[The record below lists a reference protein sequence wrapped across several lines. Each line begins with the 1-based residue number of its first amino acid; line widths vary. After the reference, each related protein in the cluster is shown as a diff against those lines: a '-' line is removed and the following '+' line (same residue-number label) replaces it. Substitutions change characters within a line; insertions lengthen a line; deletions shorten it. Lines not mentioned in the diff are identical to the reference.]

1 MCGIFGY
8 IGEKEAVPF
17 ILEGLKKL
25 EYRGYDS
32 AGISTLDQGKLFLS
46 KRAGKIA
53 DLEKQ
58 LKKKPIG
65 GDIGIGHTRWAT
77 HGRPSHAN
85 SHPHED
91 CQGKIVVV
99 HNGIIENYLELRR
112 ELADKGHKFSSATD
126 TEVLAHLIEEN
137 FSLPAGPLRREAS
150 RQGGDLHKAVTKALK
165 FVRGSYALA
174 VISEH
179 EPKKIIIARN
189 GSPLIVGF
197 GAKECFLSSD
207 IPALLKYVN
216 MIIKLENDETGIIT
230 PNKLKIFN
238 SEGKLIKRKRELIS
252 WDPESAEK
260 DGYSHFMLKEIHE
273 QPNAIRKSIEG
284 RIFAESHKIHFDEL
298 NLSDEEM
305 RNINRVVFTA
315 CGTSWHAG
323 LVGEYWFEQFAK
335 IPTEVEYAA
344 EFRYRHPI
352 IDENTLV
359 IAITQSGETADT
371 LGAVWEAKAQNAKVI
386 SICNV
391 VGSSIARESHGVVY
405 TDAGPEI
412 GVASTKAFTTQLV
425 IVYLLAILF
434 GKRKGKISDHDAT
447 KLINDLI
454 ELPTKIEQAL
464 YQEKAIE
471 KVAEKFYKATNA
483 LYLGRGKGF
492 PIALEGALKL
502 KEVSYIHAEGYPA
515 AEMKHG
521 PIALIDK
528 NMPVVVIA
536 LAGRR
541 YEKILGNIEEV
552 KARGGVVI
560 CIATEGDFSLAESA
574 DEVISIPKSSE
585 ALSPILAVVPLQL
598 LAYYIALKRGCHVD
612 QPRNLAKSVTVE

>member
-8 IGEKEAVPF
+8 IGDKEALPF
-17 ILEGLKKL
+17 LIEGLKKL

-32 AGISTLDQGKLFLS
+32 AGVATLDKGKVFVS
-46 KRAGKIA
+46 KRAGKIS
-53 DLEKQ
+53 DLEELLSQ
-58 LKKKPIG
+58 KPIKG
-65 GDIGIGHTRWAT
+65 EIGIGHTRWAT
-77 HGRPSHAN
+77 HGKPSDKN

-91 CQGKIVVV
+91 CTGKIVVV

-112 ELADKGHKFSSATD
+112 ELAENGHKFTSATD
-126 TEVLAHLIEEN
+126 TEVVAHLIEDN
-137 FSLPAGPLRREAS
+137 LNGNLLQSVAL
-150 RQGGDLHKAVTKALK
+150 ALK
-165 FVRGSYALA
+165 KIKGSYALA
-174 VISEH
+174 IISEH
-179 EPKKIIIARN
+179 EPDRIIIARH

-197 GAKECFLSSD
+197 GDKECYISSD
-207 IPALLKYVN
+207 IPAMLKYTSQ
-216 MIIKLENDETGIIT
+216 IIKLENGEVGEVSRDE
-230 PNKLKIFN
+230 LKVFDLEGRSVSKD
-238 SEGKLIKRKRELIS
+238 SELVS

-260 DGYSHFMLKEIHE
+260 GGYSHFMLKEIHE
-273 QPNAIRKSIEG
+273 QPSAIRKTIEG
-284 RIFAESHKIHFDEL
+284 RIQAENHKIHFDEL
-298 NLSDEEM
+298 NLSDDEM
-305 RNINRVVFTA
+305 RKVNRVVFTA
-315 CGTSWHAG
+315 CGTSWHAA
-323 LVGEYWFEQFAK
+323 LVGEYLFEQFAK

-371 LGAVWEAKAQNAKVI
+371 LGAVWEAKAQDAKVI

-405 TDAGPEI
+405 TNAGPEI
-412 GVASTKAFTTQLV
+412 GVASTKAFTTQLTV
-425 IVYLLAILF
+425 IYLLAILF
-434 GKRKGKISDHDAT
+434 GKRKGIISEGEAV

-454 ELPTKIEQAL
+454 EIPGKVEESLCREEEIEG
-464 YQEKAIE
+464 I
-471 KVAEKFYKATNA
+471 AEKLHKATNV

-521 PIALIDK
+521 PIALIDH
-528 NMPVVVIA
+528 NMPVVVLA

-552 KARGGVVI
+552 KARGGIVI
-560 CIATEGDFSLAESA
+560 AVATEGDALIAHKA
-574 DEVISIPKSSE
+574 DELIPIPKTSE

-598 LAYYIALKRGCHVD
+598 LAYYIAVKRGCHVD

>member
-8 IGEKEAVPF
+8 IGDKEALPF

-32 AGISTLDQGKLFLS
+32 AGVATLDKGKLFVS
-46 KRAGKIA
+46 KCVGKIF
-53 DLEKQ
+53 DLEEMLKQ
-58 LKKKPIG
+58 KPIG
-65 GDIGIGHTRWAT
+65 GEIGIGHTRWAT
-77 HGRPSHAN
+77 HGRPSHLN

-91 CQGKIVVV
+91 CSGKIVVV
-99 HNGIIENYLELRR
+99 HNGIIENYLEIRR
-112 ELADKGHKFSSATD
+112 ELAENGHKFSSTTD
-126 TEVLAHLIEEN
+126 TEVIAHLIEEYFDGN
-137 FSLPAGPLRREAS
+137 LF
-150 RQGGDLHKAVTKALK
+150 QAVANALK
-165 FVRGSYALA
+165 RVRGSYALA

-179 EPKKIIIARN
+179 QPDKIIVARH
-189 GSPLIVGF
+189 GSPLIIGF
-197 GAKECFLSSD
+197 GEKESFISSD
-207 IPALLKYVN
+207 IPALLKYTGK
-216 MIIKLENDETGIIT
+216 IIKLENGQIGIVA
-230 PNKLKIFN
+230 PEESEVFDC
-238 SEGKLIKRKRELIS
+238 EGKSTDKKIELVS

-260 DGYSHFMLKEIHE
+260 GGYSHFMLKEIHE
-273 QPNAIRKSIEG
+273 QPNAIRKTIEG
-284 RIFAESHKIHFDEL
+284 RVEAENHKIHFDEL
-298 NLSDEEM
+298 NLTNEEI
-305 RNINRVVFTA
+305 RKINRVVFTA

-323 LVGEYWFEQFAK
+323 LVGEYLFEQFAK
-335 IPTEVEYAA
+335 LPSEVEYAA

-371 LGAVWEAKAQNAKVI
+371 LGAVWEAKSQNAKVI
-386 SICNV
+386 SVCNV
-391 VGSSIARESHGVVY
+391 AGSSIARESHGVVY
-405 TDAGPEI
+405 TNAGPEI
-412 GVASTKAFTTQLV
+412 GVASTKAFTTQLAV
-425 IVYLLAILF
+425 IYLLAILF
-434 GKRKGKISDHDAT
+434 GKIRGIIDEADAL

-454 ELPTKIEQAL
+454 EIPNKLEEVLHQEGEIEAL
-464 YQEKAIE
+464 
-471 KVAEKFYKATNA
+471 AEKFYKANNA

-521 PIALIDK
+521 PIALIDQ
-528 NMPVVVIA
+528 NMPVVVLA

-552 KARGGVVI
+552 KARGGIVVAV
-560 CIATEGDFSLAESA
+560 ATRGDKLTTEKA
-574 DEVISIPKSSE
+574 DEIVYIPKTTE

>member
-8 IGEKEAVPF
+8 IGNKESIPF

-32 AGISTLDQGKLFLS
+32 AGIATLDEGKLFLS
-46 KRAGKIA
+46 KRAGKIVE
-53 DLEKQ
+53 LEKQ

-65 GDIGIGHTRWAT
+65 GNIGIGHTRWAT
-77 HGRPSHAN
+77 HGQPSQEN

-91 CQGKIVVV
+91 CQGKISVV

-112 ELADKGHKFSSATD
+112 KLSEKGHKFKSATD
-126 TEVLAHLIEEN
+126 TEVLAHLIEDN
-137 FSLPAGPLRREAS
+137 FNGNLQEAI
-150 RQGGDLHKAVTKALK
+150 AKALK
-165 FVRGSYALA
+165 RVRGSYALA
-174 VISEH
+174 VVSEY

-197 GAKECFLSSD
+197 GAKQCFLSSD
-207 IPALLKYVN
+207 IPAILKYAN
-216 MIIKLENDETGIIT
+216 KIIKLDNEEIGVIT
-230 PNKLKIFN
+230 PNRLKIFN
-238 SEGKLIKRKRELIS
+238 FKGELVKRKRELIS

-260 DGYSHFMLKEIHE
+260 GGYAHFMLKEIHE
-273 QPNAIRKSIEG
+273 QANAIRKTIEG

-298 NLSDEEM
+298 NLSDEEI
-305 RNINRVVFTA
+305 RNINRIVFTA

-323 LVGEYWFEQFAK
+323 LVGEYLFEQFAR

-412 GVASTKAFTTQLV
+412 GVASTKAFTTQLTV
-425 IVYLLAILF
+425 IYLLAILF
-434 GKRKGKISDHDAT
+434 GKRKGKVSDSEAI

-454 ELPTKIEQAL
+454 EIPDKIEQAL
-464 YQEKAIE
+464 IQEKAIE
-471 KVAEKFYKATNA
+471 KVAEKFYKANNA

-528 NMPVVVIA
+528 NMPVVVLA

-552 KARGGVVI
+552 KARGGIVI
-560 CIATEGDFSLAESA
+560 AVATEGDFSLSEKA
-574 DEVISIPKSSE
+574 DEIIFIPKSSE
-585 ALSPILAVVPLQL
+585 ALSPLLAAIPLQI